1 MYECLPPRRATSAR
15 EEEKQ
20 EKTEPAITRQSLAER
35 LPHEVQET
43 EQPEVV
49 DLDEEPEEEQAE
61 CPRGCGQR
69 YPARLPGYSSLLP
82 SVLITLLMLLSFSF
96 ITSPSR
102 KDETSLA
109 TNTQRKCAKMRQAP
123 LQICKASIIQ
133 YLN

>member
-15 EEEKQ
+15 EEEEQ
-20 EKTEPAITRQSLAER
+20 EKTEPAITRQALAER
-35 LPHEVQET
+35 LLHGGQEA

-49 DLDEEPEEEQAE
+49 DLDEEPEEQAE

-69 YPARLPGYSSLLP
+69 YPARLPGSSSLLP

-102 KDETSLA
+102 EDETSPSTKA
-109 TNTQRKCAKMRQAP
+109 QRKCAKM
-123 LQICKASIIQ
+123 
-133 YLN
+133 

>member
-1 MYECLPPRRATSAR
+1 MYQCLSPRRATSAR
-15 EEEKQ
+15 EEEEQ

-35 LPHEVQET
+35 LPHEVQEA
-43 EQPEVV
+43 EQPKVV

-69 YPARLPGYSSLLP
+69 YPARLPGNCSLLP

-102 KDETSLA
+102 EDETSPSTKA
-109 TNTQRKCAKMRQAP
+109 QRKCAEM
-123 LQICKASIIQ
+123 
-133 YLN
+133 

>member
-35 LPHEVQET
+35 LPHEVQEA

-69 YPARLPGYSSLLP
+69 YPARLTGSCSFLP
-82 SVLITLLMLLSFSF
+82 HVSIKLLLSFSF

-102 KDETSLA
+102 EDETSPSTKA
-109 TNTQRKCAKMRQAP
+109 QRKCAEM
-123 LQICKASIIQ
+123 C
-133 YLN
+133 